1 MNNDEPIFG
10 YSVQDIGQLEVEI
23 DELKRKRN
31 TSIIIGS
38 IIGGIAIIT
47 MIVLLV
53 LFIKE
58 CDAALTAR
66 DTSGLRQK
74 EALYKIGLSLL
85 GLVGSAGEAIA
96 VAGGISNGVKAKR
109 RQTIVKRLK
118 QIKKEMAE
126 EE

>member
-1 MNNDEPIFG
+1 MSGEPLYG
-10 YSVQDIGQLEVEI
+10 YSVKDITQLEVEI
-23 DELKRKRN
+23 EQLKSKRN

-38 IIGGIAIIT
+38 IIGGIAIIA

-58 CDAALTAR
+58 CDVALAAR

-74 EALYKIGLSLL
+74 EALYKIGISLL

-96 VAGGISNGVKAKR
+96 VVGGVSNGVKAKR
-109 RQTIVKRLK
+109 RQAILTRLK
-118 QIKKEMAE
+118 QIKKESAE
-126 EE
+126 LE

>member
-1 MNNDEPIFG
+1 MSGEPLYG
-10 YSVQDIGQLEVEI
+10 YSVKDITQLEVEI
-23 DELKRKRN
+23 EQLKRKRN

-38 IIGGIAIIT
+38 IIGGIAIIA

-58 CDAALTAR
+58 CDVALAAR

-74 EALYKIGLSLL
+74 EALYKIGISLL

-96 VAGGISNGVKAKR
+96 VAGGVSNGVKAKR
-109 RQTIVKRLK
+109 RQPILTRLK
-118 QIKKEMAE
+118 QIKKESAE
-126 EE
+126 LE

>member
-1 MNNDEPIFG
+1 MSGEPLYG
-10 YSVQDIGQLEVEI
+10 YSVKDITQLEVEI
-23 DELKRKRN
+23 EQLKRKRN

-38 IIGGIAIIT
+38 IIGGIAIIA

-58 CDAALTAR
+58 CDVALAAR

-74 EALYKIGLSLL
+74 EALYKIGISLL

-96 VAGGISNGVKAKR
+96 VAGGVSNGVKAKR
-109 RQTIVKRLK
+109 RQAILTRLK
-118 QIKKEMAE
+118 QIKKESAE
-126 EE
+126 LE

>member
-38 IIGGIAIIT
+38 IIGGIAIFA

-58 CDAALTAR
+58 CDIALAAR

-74 EALYKIGLSLL
+74 EALYKIGISLL
-85 GLVGSAGEAIA
+85 GIVGSAGEAIA
-96 VAGGISNGVKAKR
+96 VAGGVSNGVKAKR
-109 RQTIVKRLK
+109 RQAILTRLK

>member
-1 MNNDEPIFG
+1 MSGEPLYG
-10 YSVQDIGQLEVEI
+10 YSVKDITQLEVEI
-23 DELKRKRN
+23 EELKRKRN

-38 IIGGIAIIT
+38 IIGGIAIIA

-58 CDAALTAR
+58 CDVALAAR

-74 EALYKIGLSLL
+74 EALYKIGISLL

-96 VAGGISNGVKAKR
+96 VAGGVSNGVKAKR
-109 RQTIVKRLK
+109 RQAILTRLK
-118 QIKKEMAE
+118 QIKKESAE
-126 EE
+126 LE

>member
-1 MNNDEPIFG
+1 MSGEPLYG
-10 YSVQDIGQLEVEI
+10 YSVKDITQLEVEI
-23 DELKRKRN
+23 EELKRKRN

-38 IIGGIAIIT
+38 IIGGIAIIA
-47 MIVLLV
+47 MVVLLV

-58 CDAALTAR
+58 CDVALAAR

-74 EALYKIGLSLL
+74 EALYKIGISLL

-96 VAGGISNGVKAKR
+96 VAGGVSNGVKAKR
-109 RQTIVKRLK
+109 REAILRRLK
-118 QIKKEMAE
+118 QVKKEMAE